1 MPAPVL
7 IVTVPGVPSKMPIE
21 VALFGQTTLS
31 GTAGS
36 RPVGSQNVLVRF
48 HVPDPP
54 SAPSPSTNGSQNTVC
69 ASVEPEPRTA
79 ATARAEDNRAREK
92 LRGRCE
98 AEGQVSMIG
107 RRVGQEQE
115 V

>member
-1 MPAPVL
+1 
-7 IVTVPGVPSKMPIE
+7 MPIE
-21 VALFGQTTLS
+21 VAVFGQTTLS
-31 GTAGS
+31 GPAGS

-54 SAPSPSTNGSQNTVC
+54 SAPSPSTNGSQNTVW

-79 ATARAEDNRAREK
+79 ATARAEESRASEK
-92 LRGRCE
+92 LRGRGE
-98 AEGQVSMIG
+98 DEE
-107 RRVGQEQE
+107 RVRMGTGSWQRAI